1 MSDGARIRLF
11 VHVEEPSMKEAMETL
26 LPRLLGGKSVDWR
39 IIDHGSKGGLLK
51 NLADRLRGYA
61 RWEDANIRVLVL
73 VDRDDDD
80 CVALKAAL
88 EQAAGEAG
96 LPTKAAPDHG
106 GAFRVVNRIVIEELE
121 AWFLGDVPALVAAYP
136 GVSPNLESK
145 ASFRDPDAVPGGTW
159 EALHR
164 VLQRAGHYA
173 GAQRLPKIEVARRVS
188 TEMVAGRNRS
198 RSFQVFLEGLEAL
211 TAQSCPQGCAGG

>member
-1 MSDGARIRLF
+1 MSDGGRIRLF

-26 LPRLLGGKSVDWR
+26 LPRLLGEKSVDWR

-51 NLADRLRGYA
+51 NLSDRLRGYA
-61 RWEDANIRVLVL
+61 QWGDPSIRVLVL
-73 VDRDDDD
+73 VDRDKDD
-80 CVALKAAL
+80 CRTLKAAL
-88 EQAAGEAG
+88 ERAANGVG

-136 GVSPNLESK
+136 GVSPNL
-145 ASFRDPDAVPGGTW
+145 ASRAAFRDPDAVAGGTW

-173 GAQRLPKIEVARRVS
+173 GTQGLPKIEVARRVS
-188 TEMVAGRNRS
+188 TEMVAGRNNS

-211 TAQSCPQGCAGG
+211 TAQSCPQGCASG